1 MSNPTDSDAETH
13 VVPTLNHVVGQG
25 RAVAV
30 LRTAIDA
37 YFYERSKR
45 GDQQTFPHT
54 LITGPAGCGK
64 TLLSEL
70 ISRECCCTLHNE
82 LAQNLR
88 TPEHVHGSLMMLE
101 PGDVLFYDEIH
112 ELPQTAAVTLYRALE
127 EGKLFLGKHHV
138 INLPPFC
145 LVGATTHEFL
155 LTKSCR
161 DRFGIHLRVSHY
173 TDDEMIQLVRQRAKR
188 LGWDIEAGAV
198 AAIGSRSRGVP
209 RLAVRLL
216 ESAKRVASAEACE
229 EITAAHVERMCEI
242 EQIDTLGLDPTEQQ
256 YLHLLREES
265 GPVRLNVLATHLGVP
280 RRSVEV
286 LEEDFIRLGLIT
298 KSDKGRMLTAN
309 GIDHLAAT
317 IV

>member
-1 MSNPTDSDAETH
+1 MNEQEDFDVQDCIIPS
-13 VVPTLNHVVGQG
+13 LNQVVGQS

-37 YFYERSKR
+37 YFYERSKM
-45 GDQQTFPHT
+45 GDQQAFPHT

-70 ISRECCCTLHNE
+70 VARECCCNLHSE

-88 TPEHVHGSLMMLE
+88 SPEHIHGSLMMLE

-112 ELPQTAAVTLYRALE
+112 ELPQTCAVTLYRALQDRE
-127 EGKLFLGKHHV
+127 LLLGKHHV
-138 INLPPFC
+138 VKLPPFC
-145 LVGATTHEFL
+145 LIGATTHEFL

-161 DRFGIHLRVSHY
+161 DRFRIHLRVSHY
-173 TDDEMIQLVRQRAKR
+173 TNEEMVQLVRQRAKR
-188 LGWDIEAGAV
+188 LGWSIEEAAV
-198 AAIGSRSRGVP
+198 AEIGLRSRGVP

-216 ESAKRVASAEACE
+216 ESAKRVASSEASE
-229 EITAAHVERMCEI
+229 AITATNVERMCEI

-256 YLHLLREES
+256 YLHLLREEN

-298 KSDKGRMLTAN
+298 KSDKGRMLTPK
-309 GIDHLAAT
+309 GIEHLAAPT
-317 IV
+317 K

>member
-1 MSNPTDSDAETH
+1 MAQENH
-13 VVPTLNHVVGQG
+13 IIPTLNQVVGQA

-37 YFYERSKR
+37 YFYERSKV
-45 GDQQTFPHT
+45 GDEQAFPHT

-70 ISRECCCTLHNE
+70 IARECCCTLHSD
-82 LAQNLR
+82 LAQNIR
-88 TPEHVHGSLMMLE
+88 SPEHVHGSLMMLE

-112 ELPQTAAVTLYRALE
+112 ALPRIAAESLYRALE
-127 EGKLFLGKHHV
+127 ENKLFLGKHHV
-138 INLPPFC
+138 VDLPPFC

-161 DRFGIHLRVSHY
+161 DRFRIHLRVMHY
-173 TDDEMIQLVRQRAKR
+173 ADDEMVQLVRQRAKR
-188 LGWDIEAGAV
+188 LGWSIDDGAV

-216 ESAKRVASAEACE
+216 ESAKRQASSEASE
-229 EITAAHVERMCEI
+229 EITAAHVELMCQV
-242 EQIDTLGLDPTEQQ
+242 EQIDSLGLDAVEQH
-256 YLHLLREES
+256 YLHILREEN
-265 GPVRLNVLATHLGVP
+265 GPVRLNVIATHLGVP

-286 LEEDFIRLGLIT
+286 LEEDFIRLGLVT
-298 KSDKGRMLTAN
+298 KSDKGRMLTPN
-309 GIDHLAAT
+309 GIEHLAGST
-317 IV
+317 V